1 MKTRILAARRP
12 QYLLLA
18 AALLLFA
25 GGVALAQVPVDDDG
39 NPIGS
44 SAPVNDAGDAAPVLT
59 AGELEALVGPVAL
72 YPDDLLAIVLPA
84 STYPL
89 EIVQAARFLDDLE
102 NDSSLQPDESWD
114 ESIVALLN
122 YPEVVHMMNDDI
134 DWTWHLGE
142 AVVAQQTDVVAAV
155 ESFRD
160 RAYAAGNLKSDEYQT
175 VKTEDN
181 VIQIQPVSEDVIYVP
196 YYEPEQVVVYQPR
209 RVHYYYPRAYP
220 VYYYP
225 YPVGYNFG
233 YDHFWGVTTA
243 FSIGWTSH
251 HLHVYHHSFH
261 GHPYFGHRYYGH
273 YWRRPS
279 ITIFNNYY
287 GNYGYSRL
295 EDRYRYGSYWRPRYY
310 GGARPGHYE
319 ARSRYYSNRRSSRSS
334 DGYADERDRRRDS
347 RQSGAANTRAGLTPD
362 RRASSTGTPRSR
374 DNAPV
379 RFRSRDGAASATG
392 ERRAVNRTAPADAAS
407 QRRASAGNTAT
418 ERRTPTTV
426 RQNARDNSDSAI
438 RFRERNNAGATQP
451 RRATGNDTARQAPA
465 AAERRA
471 TTPRPSTARTAPTV
485 RRSAPDTERG
495 AVRTPRAAPAPAQ
508 RSAPA
513 TQRSAPAVRQ
523 SAPQVQRSAP
533 ATQRSA
539 PQVQRSAPAAQRSA
553 PQVQR
558 SAPAAQRRAPQV
570 QRSAPSVQRSAP
582 TTRRA
587 APAPKR
593 QSSSVSRSSTPDRSS
608 RRSRD

>member
-25 GGVALAQVPVDDDG
+25 GGVALAQVPVDEDG

-44 SAPVNDAGDAAPVLT
+44 SAPVTDAGDAAPVLSG
-59 AGELEALVGPVAL
+59 GELEALVGPIAL

-122 YPEVVHMMNDDI
+122 YPEVVRMMNDDI
-134 DWTWHLGE
+134 DWTWQLGE

-155 ESFRD
+155 EAFRD

-175 VKTEDN
+175 VNTEN
-181 VIQIQPVSEDVIYVP
+181 EVIQIEPVSDDVIYVP

-209 RVHYYYPRAYP
+209 RVYYYYPRAYP

-251 HLHVYHHSFH
+251 HLRVYHHSFH
-261 GHPYFGHRYYGH
+261 GHPYFGHQYYGN
-273 YWRRPS
+273 YWRQPS
-279 ITIFNNYY
+279 INIFNNYY
-287 GNYGYSRL
+287 GNYGYSSL
-295 EDRYRYGSYWRPRYY
+295 QDRYRYGSYWRPRYY

-319 ARSRYYSNRRSSRSS
+319 ARSRYYSNRRSSSSS
-334 DGYADERDRRRDS
+334 DGYADDRDDRDSRDS
-347 RQSGAANTRAGLTPD
+347 RQSGAVNPRAGLTTN
-362 RRASSTGTPRSR
+362 RRDIGASAERRSR

-379 RFRSRDGAASATG
+379 RLRSRDGAASATG
-392 ERRAVNRTAPADAAS
+392 ERRAVNSSAPANAAS
-407 QRRASAGNTAT
+407 RQRDSADSAT
-418 ERRTPTTV
+418 VRRTPATV
-426 RQNARDNSDSAI
+426 RQNARNTGSDRAI
-438 RFRERNNAGATQP
+438 RFRERNNNANNAAAQS
-451 RRATGNDTARQAPA
+451 RQATGTARQAPA
-465 AAERRA
+465 TVERRA
-471 TTPRPSTARTAPTV
+471 SPSRPSTARTAPTE
-485 RRSAPDTERG
+485 RRSAPNTDRRATS
-495 AVRTPRAAPAPAQ
+495 APRTAPQPAR
-508 RSAPA
+508 RSAP
-513 TQRSAPAVRQ
+513 T
-523 SAPQVQRSAP
+523 VQRSTP
-533 ATQRSA
+533 SVRRSA
-539 PQVQRSAPAAQRSA
+539 PQVQRSAPAAQRAAPTVRQSS

-558 SAPAAQRRAPQV
+558 SAPATQSRAPQV
-570 QRSAPSVQRSAP
+570 QRSAPSVRRSAP
-582 TTRRA
+582 TTRNA
-587 APAPKR
+587 APAPRR
-593 QSSSVSRSSTPDRSS
+593 QSSSSAGRSTSQDRSS
-608 RRSRD
+608 RRNRD